1 MKISD
6 FSEIILFPA
15 EHLYFRVL
23 RFERKIVSPRVA
35 SFESVIL
42 KSQSRGK
49 TSFAVFFRI
58 FFLLLRIEIS
68 EILKF

>member
-42 KSQSRGK
+42 K
-49 TSFAVFFRI
+49 
-58 FFLLLRIEIS
+58 
-68 EILKF
+68 